1 MYGNRYQE
9 LLPIFGTTT
18 ILLLTISFASVAS
31 AKGLNMVS
39 EKKGIHPKLE
49 SVLTELQEEYEKNTV
64 TGQEFAMKRDI
75 RVKDQ
80 DKVTVFLISE
90 IGKTT
95 DAIDKKLLRAY
106 GANIIKSADNVLKAD
121 VPINRLRQIADVKAI
136 SYIRLPDRPV
146 PLTQS
151 QGVSLTGAS
160 SYHSAGYT
168 GSGVKVAV
176 IDLGF
181 AGLSSAISSGE
192 LPSNVV
198 KVDCT
203 GISCV
208 STDFSL
214 ETGKHGTGVAEVV
227 YDMAPGAQLYLI
239 KIDDRLDLKDAK
251 DYCISNGIKIINH
264 SVAWSNTNFYRG
276 ECYNVNPVC
285 TADKAYSNGI
295 LWVNS
300 IGNAAKGHYEG
311 TFTDSD
317 GDGWHNV
324 SANDETINISATAG
338 DTIEVAITWNAWPTT
353 NQDYDFYLYNSSLTE
368 VLASS
373 LNRQTGTQSPTES
386 ISYSVPNTGTYYL
399 SIYKYNATSNHQLE
413 VYSWNHDLTPAVA
426 SSSLSNPADAAG
438 VMAVAAIGYWFWTT
452 GPQESF
458 SSQGPTNDG
467 RTKPEISGPDYV

>member
-1 MYGNRYQE
+1 M
-9 LLPIFGTTT
+9 I
-18 ILLLTISFASVAS
+18 ILMLTIFYASVAE
-31 AKGLNMVS
+31 AQRLDIFP
-39 EKKGIHPKLE
+39 EKARIHPKLE

-90 IGKTT
+90 IGQTT

-121 VPINRLRQIADVKAI
+121 VPINRLQQIADKVKGI

-160 SYHSAGYT
+160 SYQSAGYT

-176 IDLGF
+176 IDGDF
-181 AGLSSAISSGE
+181 AGLSSTISNGE

-198 KVDCT
+198 MVDCT
-203 GISCV
+203 GVSCISTTFP
-208 STDFSL
+208 S

-239 KIDDRLDLKDAK
+239 KMDDRLDLKDAK

-264 SVAWSNTNFYRG
+264 SVGWNNTNFYSG

-285 TADKAYSNGI
+285 TADNAYANGI
-295 LWVNS
+295 LWVNA
-300 IGNAAKGHYEG
+300 IGNDAKRHYEA

-317 GDGWHNV
+317 GDGWHNI
-324 SANDETINISATAG
+324 SANYETINISATAG
-338 DTIEVAITWNAWPTT
+338 ETIKVALTWNAWPTT
-353 NQDYDFYLYNSSLTE
+353 NQDYDLYLYD
-368 VLASS
+368 SS
-373 LNRQTGTQSPTES
+373 LNSSVARSENLQTGTQSPTES
-386 ISYSVPNTGTYYL
+386 ISYSVPSTGTYYL
-399 SIYKYNATSNHQLE
+399 SIYKYSATSNHQLE
-413 VYSWNHDLTPAVA
+413 VYSANHDLTPAVA
-426 SSSLSNPADAAG
+426 SSSFSNPADARG
-438 VMAVAAIGYWFWTT
+438 VMAVGAIDYWYWTT

-467 RTKPEISGPDYV
+467 RTKPEISGPDYVS

>member
-90 IGKTT
+90 IGQTT

-121 VPINRLRQIADVKAI
+121 VPINRLRKIADVKAI

-300 IGNAAKGHYEG
+300 IGNSAKG
-311 TFTDSD
+311 
-317 GDGWHNV
+317 
-324 SANDETINISATAG
+324 
-338 DTIEVAITWNAWPTT
+338 
-353 NQDYDFYLYNSSLTE
+353 
-368 VLASS
+368 
-373 LNRQTGTQSPTES
+373 
-386 ISYSVPNTGTYYL
+386 
-399 SIYKYNATSNHQLE
+399 
-413 VYSWNHDLTPAVA
+413 
-426 SSSLSNPADAAG
+426 
-438 VMAVAAIGYWFWTT
+438 
-452 GPQESF
+452 
-458 SSQGPTNDG
+458 
-467 RTKPEISGPDYV
+467 